1 LQPFGRKQET
11 RATDEQLME
20 AVRDGEVGRL
30 GELFERHGRL
40 FYGYFV
46 RLTGDPE
53 ASNDLLQE
61 MFLRILKYR
70 QTYRGMSAFKTWA
83 FRIARNLASDQHRRP
98 RRELPLEAAPERQ
111 APGVLPL
118 AALEKAQDIRMLHEA
133 FAALPSDR
141 RELLTLTHFERL
153 PYADVA
159 EVLSCS
165 MSALKTRV
173 HRAVKDLRTIYL
185 ERMERG

>member
-1 LQPFGRKQET
+1 M
-11 RATDEQLME
+11 A

-83 FRIARNLASDQHRRP
+83 FRIARNLASDHHRRP
-98 RRELPLEAAPERQ
+98 HRELPLEAAPERH

-118 AALEKAQDIRMLHEA
+118 AAIEKTQEIRMLHAA
-133 FAALPSDR
+133 FAALPADR
-141 RELLTLTHFERL
+141 RELLALTHFERL
-153 PYADVA
+153 PYTDVA
-159 EVLSCS
+159 EILSCS

-173 HRAVKDLRTIYL
+173 HRAVKDLRAIYL